1 MSPLSLVSGTV
12 SPHLLSLTWYFWRVL
27 ARKLCSVSISL
38 GESDISWLNSDMH
51 VGKNTPEGM
60 LRLSQS
66 MRSGGM
72 SACVPLVMAL
82 GSHGQ
87 GAAGTR
93 YPVVGGY
100 ASICSA
106 WARWEAVPA
115 PCVSAA
121 TDACSYCAVG
131 RMGIFYFWPHLCIYQ
146 LSFHR
151 KRELFP
157 FHYWLINFH
166 PCGLV
171 DIYCIL
177 LFLFLCSS
185 IFIFLLISSP
195 SFLNFSTY
203 ILSVRL

>member
-1 MSPLSLVSGTV
+1 
-12 SPHLLSLTWYFWRVL
+12 
-27 ARKLCSVSISL
+27 
-38 GESDISWLNSDMH
+38 MH

-106 WARWEAVPA
+106 
-115 PCVSAA
+115 
-121 TDACSYCAVG
+121 
-131 RMGIFYFWPHLCIYQ
+131 
-146 LSFHR
+146 
-151 KRELFP
+151 
-157 FHYWLINFH
+157 
-166 PCGLV
+166 
-171 DIYCIL
+171 
-177 LFLFLCSS
+177 
-185 IFIFLLISSP
+185 
-195 SFLNFSTY
+195 
-203 ILSVRL
+203 